1 MMSQPPKPYRVDKEL
16 HTLAEIELILKTK
29 HSCVMPHY
37 KLVYTKSFHATC
49 NAQLLPFIIKKYIN
63 CNIFS
68 ELT

>member
-37 KLVYTKSFHATC
+37 KLVYTKSFHATAMPSSC
-49 NAQLLPFIIKKYIN
+49 PLLRNK
-63 CNIFS
+63 
-68 ELT
+68 